1 VSILVFGGAGFVG
14 SYLVRKLIDEGE
26 EVVALD
32 VAMPDPPPP
41 ALRDV
46 LNRTKFEY
54 CHGEYASEVVKMI
67 TKHKAHAVVNLVTS
81 SSSDLELN
89 PQRAVRINLDTQ
101 INILE
106 AAKTFGLKRVV
117 SSSSGHVYGAGRS
130 EAVTEESLLKP
141 DTLYGACKV
150 MNEYL
155 GDHYHRHFGVD
166 YVALRL
172 CLIFG
177 WGRAQ
182 RKSVS
187 HRGPW
192 IVELFENPARG
203 LPAKIPLAGTRLSMV
218 YVKDLVNA
226 IILALRAS
234 DLNHRVFDVVNEPHT
249 KAEAAEI
256 VKKLVPDAKIDV
268 DMDGAFGAPHAP
280 DRPTPRAWEDKR
292 ITAELGYRPR
302 YSFEEGIRDYI
313 SMVKAN
319 QFRW

>member
-1 VSILVFGGAGFVG
+1 MSILVFGGAGFVG
-14 SYLVRKLIDEGE
+14 SYLVRKLLDEGE
-26 EVVALD
+26 DVVALD
-32 VAMPDPPPP
+32 VTMADPPPP

-46 LNRTKFEY
+46 LKKVKFEY
-54 CHGEYASEVVKMI
+54 CHGEYAAEVTKMV

-81 SSSDLELN
+81 SSSELELN
-89 PQRAVRINLDTQ
+89 PQRAVRINLETQ

-117 SSSSGHVYGAGRS
+117 SSSSGHVYGAGRR
-130 EAVTEESLLKP
+130 EAVNEESLLKP
-141 DTLYGACKV
+141 DTLYGACKA

-155 GDHYHRHFGVD
+155 GTHYHKHFGVD

-203 LPAKIPLAGTRLSMV
+203 LPAKVPLAATKLSIV
-218 YVKDLVNA
+218 YVKDLVSA
-226 IILALRAS
+226 IILALRATE
-234 DLNHRVFDVVNEPHT
+234 LKHRVFDVVNEPHT

-256 VKKLVPDAKIDV
+256 VKRLIPDARIDV
-268 DMDGAFGAPHAP
+268 DMEGAFGAAHAP
-280 DRPTPRAWEDKR
+280 DHPTPRAWQNKW
-292 ITAELGYRPR
+292 ITEELGYRPK
-302 YSFEEGIRDYI
+302 YSFEDGISDYV

>member
-1 VSILVFGGAGFVG
+1 MSILVFGGAGFVG
-14 SYLVRKLIDEGE
+14 SYLVRKLLEEGE
-26 EVVALD
+26 DVVALD

-46 LNRTKFEY
+46 LKKVKFEY
-54 CHGEYASEVVKMI
+54 CHGEYAAEVIKMV

-89 PQRAVRINLDTQ
+89 PQRAVRINLETQ

-117 SSSSGHVYGAGRS
+117 FSSSGHVYGAGRS
-130 EAVTEESLLKP
+130 EAVHEESLLKP
-141 DTLYGACKV
+141 DTLYGACKT

-155 GDHYHRHFGVD
+155 GAHYQKHFGVD

-192 IVELFENPARG
+192 IIELFENPARG
-203 LPAKIPLAGTRLSMV
+203 LPAKIPLAGTKLSMV
-218 YVKDLVNA
+218 YVKDLVAA

-234 DLNHRVFDVVNEPHT
+234 DLKHRVFDVVNEPHT

-256 VKKLVPDAKIDV
+256 VRKLIPDAQV
-268 DMDGAFGAPHAP
+268 ELDMEGAFGAPYAP
-280 DRPTPRAWEDKR
+280 DHPTPRAWQNKR
-292 ITAELGYRPR
+292 ITAQLGYRPK
-302 YSFEEGIRDYI
+302 YSFEEGISDYV
-313 SMVKAN
+313 SMVKAD
-319 QFRW
+319 QFKW

>member
-1 VSILVFGGAGFVG
+1 MSILVFGGVGFVG

-26 EVVALD
+26 DVVALD
-32 VAMPDPPPP
+32 VTLPDPPPP

-46 LNRTKFEY
+46 FSRLKFDY
-54 CHGEYASEVVKMI
+54 CHGEYSSEVVKMI
-67 TKHKAHAVVNLVTS
+67 TKYKAHAVVNLVTS

-117 SSSSGHVYGAGRS
+117 SSSSGHVYGAGRF
-130 EAVTEESLLKP
+130 EAVNEESLLKP

-172 CLIFG
+172 CLIYG

-218 YVKDLVNA
+218 YVKDLANA

-234 DLNHRVFDVVNEPHT
+234 DLKHRVFDVVNEPHT
-249 KAEAAEI
+249 KADAAEI
-256 VKKLVPDAKIDV
+256 VKKLIPDAKIDI
-268 DMDGAFGAPHAP
+268 DMDGAFGARHAP
-280 DRPTPRAWEDKR
+280 DHPTPRAWQDKR
-292 ITAELGYRPR
+292 ITTELGYHPR
-302 YSFEEGIRDYI
+302 YSLEEGISEYI
-313 SMVKAN
+313 SMVKGN
-319 QFRW
+319 QFHW